1 MNDTTQRNKMTLEE
15 AELILEEYLGFPHTD
30 TPLEYDYKKTI
41 FKLPKSDIQ
50 RFETAYNVIVDTQNK
65 RIRDAITSLSANGE
79 YKYMFDLEIPVL
91 NYLLT
96 TQLENHSAVYV
107 PYFKEQE
114 ALKLI
119 SPMGMRTAFVTKTP
133 FRIVLF
139 KEFVDK
145 LKTPGLFFILCHE
158 AQHYM
163 RRHFD
168 RQLTR
173 DSRIWNYATDL
184 IINYSILVTKLPKLV
199 NSMING
205 KHISEIDY
213 DDLFWDGYEVDFI
226 GNKKKLKF
234 HELNPDTFRTD
245 KWFDYITKDNL
256 NEECVYEIVKDIIEK
271 SDKQKLKKAMNKNV
285 NNQNKVDEKKQNS
298 SNKQEQNNG
307 SQSQDNQNGSSKQEQ
322 NNGSQSQDNQN
333 GSSKQEQNDGSQRQ
347 DEQNSSGKQE
357 QNDGS
362 QRQDEQNSSGKQE
375 QNDDSQGQDG
385 QSGSDNQQQ
394 NKSGN
399 LSGQDGQNGS
409 DNQQQNKSGNLNS
422 QGQQGQ
428 GQQGQGQ
435 QGQGQ
440 QGQGQQNNNDLFDD
454 LFGDESKGNEQ
465 NQIENTQEN
474 KSNDVDSN
482 QSTDNI
488 EGENHLGDGYD
499 MYQKSLKQQKETNFE
514 NEYGEY
520 ADEMK
525 KELSNIAD
533 KMGLPNSEADKENQ
547 SQKNK
552 DVFNKLA
559 QEYEKLRQSNNQGY
573 SSNGTSEMD
582 EILKRNKEIENKYNF
597 RLLLSSAIEKF
608 QQNGG
613 RYVKSDE
620 LTKFSK
626 LTKSESV
633 NELLGF
639 GNPIKIYKK
648 KRVAPIIDVLV
659 IMDTSGS
666 VGTKD
671 ITNGYLNEIKGV
683 VLSNPNLNLHCISA
697 DTEIKQSSSFIIN
710 AENFK
715 QYEENGFPFSGGGGT
730 DMTRPL
736 ANQLVHV
743 NKNFA
748 LTLIFSDGEYPVF
761 SKDEINALILDE
773 YEKFTKKKPSLK
785 TLKERKDYQENV
797 LRLKKM
803 KIKPSSN
810 CYIPPIILLNT
821 RELVF
826 RGSKHSPAFDSWK
839 GGLQEFL
846 IDVNKNNSTNKN
858 KQRIVVTKPRRR

>member
-1 MNDTTQRNKMTLEE
+1 M
-15 AELILEEYLGFPHTD
+15 
-30 TPLEYDYKKTI
+30 
-41 FKLPKSDIQ
+41 
-50 RFETAYNVIVDTQNK
+50 
-65 RIRDAITSLSANGE
+65 
-79 YKYMFDLEIPVL
+79 
-91 NYLLT
+91 
-96 TQLENHSAVYV
+96 
-107 PYFKEQE
+107 
-114 ALKLI
+114 
-119 SPMGMRTAFVTKTP
+119 
-133 FRIVLF
+133 
-139 KEFVDK
+139 
-145 LKTPGLFFILCHE
+145 
-158 AQHYM
+158 
-163 RRHFD
+163 
-168 RQLTR
+168 
-173 DSRIWNYATDL
+173 
-184 IINYSILVTKLPKLV
+184 
-199 NSMING
+199 
-205 KHISEIDY
+205 
-213 DDLFWDGYEVDFI
+213 
-226 GNKKKLKF
+226 
-234 HELNPDTFRTD
+234 
-245 KWFDYITKDNL
+245 
-256 NEECVYEIVKDIIEK
+256 
-271 SDKQKLKKAMNKNV
+271 
-285 NNQNKVDEKKQNS
+285 
-298 SNKQEQNNG
+298 
-307 SQSQDNQNGSSKQEQ
+307 
-322 NNGSQSQDNQN
+322 
-333 GSSKQEQNDGSQRQ
+333 
-347 DEQNSSGKQE
+347 SGQ
-357 QNDGS
+357 G
-362 QRQDEQNSSGKQE
+362 EQNSSGKQE

-385 QSGSDNQQQ
+385 QS
-394 NKSGN
+394 
-399 LSGQDGQNGS
+399 GS

-671 ITNGYLNEIKGV
+671 ITNGYLNEIEDV